1 MIEQLGMK
9 KQPQPTNQA
18 AEVPP
23 PDEYTLDQLKVDAA
37 DLLRKASMRLAASQT
52 LGDSIQRAMVY
63 RTAIDC
69 ALAIRHQAEAVPPYP
84 DAKSE

>member
-1 MIEQLGMK
+1 MSK
-9 KQPQPTNQA
+9 STKTA
-18 AEVPP
+18 DVPA
-23 PDEYTLDQLKVDAA
+23 PDEYTLDQLKADAA

-69 ALAIRHQAEAVPPYP
+69 ALAIRHQAEAVPQPPTTPYP